1 MISIL
6 QRVSVDGVTML
17 RKGNMLYADLDEYIL
32 AMDRE
37 IEESKAQSK
46 VDITKRI
53 VADNEPDLKI
63 AITDMDDLI
72 ARINGGKNIYGIF
85 M

>member
-1 MISIL
+1 MIIIL

-53 VADNEPDLKI
+53 VADNEPDLNI
-63 AITDMDDLI
+63 AITDMADLI
-72 ARINGGKNIYGIF
+72 ARINSGKTIYGVFI
-85 M
+85 

>member
-53 VADNEPDLKI
+53 VADNEPDLNI
-63 AITDMDDLI
+63 AITDMADLI
-72 ARINGGKNIYGIF
+72 VRINSGKNIYGIF